1 VSVAAPPRAGGLAL
15 ELERVRL
22 LVRRRMLWL
31 RATWSDDPLR
41 GTGQF
46 VVSDA
51 RADALAAPN
60 DPVAEAAFYREYEPA
75 AALSEAIAALER
87 ELSDGGLAGVRA
99 SAGGERGPEPL
110 DLLMARLGLTRA
122 DRELLVLAL
131 APELDP
137 AFERLF
143 AYIQDDAGRRFATPH
158 LASQLLGAD
167 VLPRLA
173 SDGPLR
179 RLGLLTLVVTED
191 GWGSRPLRV
200 GERVLWHLRGFEPLA
215 REVADLLRPIGDPA
229 PVGSAAVFA
238 ERLAELLGERAP
250 WPLVQIVAPAHA
262 GLRAVGAA
270 ACARLGL
277 RLVTLAPDAAERCRT
292 RPQLIELLEREAA
305 LLSLAFWID
314 DPTVDAWQALAE
326 SLGAPVLLGGAE
338 RLRTDAPLLALP
350 LRAPTTA
357 DLRDSWASVLV
368 SGIDPEPFA
377 QQFELEPREMAA
389 AVVDAGARAALRGA
403 DAPEAGDVW
412 AACRARARIHADGLA
427 RPVDASDCWDRL
439 VLPEDA
445 LAQLDELAAQA
456 AHRGRVY
463 DDWGFGQRLPRGRGV
478 TALFTGPSGTGK
490 TMAAEALAARLGLDL
505 YTADLAGV
513 VSKWIGETEKN
524 LRRVFDAAEHAG
536 AVLFFDEAE
545 ALFGKRTEVKDA
557 HDRYANI
564 EVDYLL
570 QRMEEY
576 RGVAILATNRRALVD
591 PAFLRRLRFLIE
603 FPFPDRTAREL
614 LWRGVFPDD
623 VPLADLDWEALARL
637 EVSGGS
643 IRTIAVNAAFI
654 AAAGDQPVA
663 MDQVMRAARREYA
676 KLERLIVPAEFG
688 AFA

>member
-1 VSVAAPPRAGGLAL
+1 VSVTAPPRADRLAL

-31 RATWSDDPLR
+31 RASWSDDLLR
-41 GTGQF
+41 GTGRF

-51 RADALAAPN
+51 QADALASPA
-60 DPVAEAAFYREYEPA
+60 DPFAEAAFYREHEPA

-87 ELSDGGLAGVRA
+87 ELADGGV
-99 SAGGERGPEPL
+99 EPDPL
-110 DLLMARLGLTRA
+110 DLLVARLGLTED

-137 AFERLF
+137 TFERLY
-143 AYIQDDAGRRFATPH
+143 AYVHDDAGRRFATPH
-158 LASQLLGAD
+158 LASELLGPA

-173 SDGPLR
+173 SEAPLR
-179 RLGLLTLVVTED
+179 RFGLLALAATDD

-200 GERVLWHLRGFEPLA
+200 DERVLWHLRGLESLDPQ
-215 REVADLLRPIGDPA
+215 VAKLLRPIRDPA
-229 PVGSAAVFA
+229 PLGSALVVAK
-238 ERLAELLGERAP
+238 RLAELLADRSP
-250 WPLVQIVAPAHA
+250 WPLVQIVGPSHA
-262 GLRAVGAA
+262 GRRAVGAA
-270 ACARLGL
+270 ACAKLRL
-277 RLVTLAPDAAERCRT
+277 RLVALAPDAAELCRE
-292 RPQLIELLEREAA
+292 RSELSELLEREAA

-314 DPTVDAWQALAE
+314 DLSVDGWRGLAE
-326 SLGAPVLLGGAE
+326 RLGAPVLLGGEE
-338 RLRTDAPLLALP
+338 RLRTDAPLLAVP
-350 LRAPTTA
+350 LGPPTGA
-357 DLRDSWASVLV
+357 ELRDRWASVLGP
-368 SGIDPEPFA
+368 GIDPEPLA

-389 AVVDAGARAALRGA
+389 AVIDADARAALRGA

-412 AACRARARIHADGLA
+412 AACRARARVQADGLA
-427 RPVDASDCWDRL
+427 HPIDASDCWNRL
-439 VLPEDA
+439 VLPDDA
-445 LAQLDELAAQA
+445 LAQLGELAAQA
-456 AHRGRVY
+456 AHRARVY
-463 DDWGFGQRLPRGRGV
+463 DEWGFGPRLPRGRGV

-505 YTADLAGV
+505 YAADLAGV

-524 LRRVFDAAEHAG
+524 LRRIFDAAEHAG

-603 FPFPDRTAREL
+603 FPFPDRAAREL
-614 LWRGVFPDD
+614 LWRGVFPED
-623 VPLADLDWEALARL
+623 VPLGELDWEALARL

-643 IRTIAVNAAFI
+643 IRTIAVNATFI
-654 AAAGDQPVA
+654 AAAEDQPVA